1 MKTATITIYHIFGTK
16 AGKSAD
22 ITYRGKLLYSFS
34 GIESDQEL
42 CDKARKWA
50 KAQNFTHTRILLN

>member
-16 AGKSAD
+16 SGKSAD
-22 ITYRGKLLYSFS
+22 ITYRGKFLYRFC

-50 KAQNFTHTRILLN
+50 YAQNFTNTRIVLN